1 MVPRAQRRTLAG
13 YAVLRRPHPD
23 QGLIHRPTCGGHCGG
38 HPHLCSA
45 GVLWSL
51 GANWRGPC
59 GGSWAGVRPAWRA
72 LGEGSKS
79 GQFLGVVNDR
89 DKVAARAL
97 RPVVVSEF
105 RGFCP
110 NFNLRLP

>member
-51 GANWRGPC
+51 GQTGADHAAVHGQ
-59 GGSWAGVRPAWRA
+59 GSAWRA

-97 RPVVVSEF
+97 RPVAVSEF